1 MSATSIES
9 PVRSAVRRSTGAVA
23 VESKVIFVSFAVEDE
38 QREASFRAQSFRTR
52 DPFVF
57 VDLAVKRPDDRTW
70 VRRARHRI
78 EGCDAVIALVSRH
91 TPASEGQAWE
101 LHRAR
106 EAGKPILSVW
116 ADSEHQPPLAVPQ
129 PAEWGS
135 PEIAAFIDAIECCK
149 PEWGARLLL

>member
-9 PVRSAVRRSTGAVA
+9 PVRSAARRSAGAVA

-38 QREASFRAQSFRTR
+38 HREASFRAQTFRTR

-91 TPASEGQAWE
+91 TPSSEGQTWE

-106 EAGKPILSVW
+106 EAGKPILCVW
-116 ADSEHQPPLAVPQ
+116 ADPEDQSPFAGLAM
-129 PAEWGS
+129 AEWGS

-149 PEWGARLLL
+149 PAWGARLP

>member
-1 MSATSIES
+1 MSAASIES
-9 PVRSAVRRSTGAVA
+9 PVRSAVRRRTGAVA

-38 QREASFRAQSFRTR
+38 HREASFRAQSFRTR
-52 DPFVF
+52 DLFVL

-91 TPASEGQAWE
+91 TRSSEGQSWE
-101 LHRAR
+101 LRRAR
-106 EAGKPILSVW
+106 EEGKPILGVW
-116 ADSEHQPPLAVPQ
+116 ADPDDRPPFAGLTM
-129 PAEWGS
+129 AEWGS

-149 PEWGARLLL
+149 PEWGARLP